1 MRRQCCLGKGTDSAF
16 RLACGLAVVAALAA
30 SVVGSLSGCIRVS
43 PYYEIEDC
51 VSRFIDAVV
60 AGDFWAVR
68 ELTADR
74 PEGWERAIEAIAPAW
89 YSPEIADVERS
100 GDRALVRVVS
110 EGRASSIGSEAS
122 TVRGEA
128 GWIGGEASPI
138 IDEGDWIGYGASS
151 IDDEVSAPSYDAG
164 EVPTRGPGRSEW
176 IIELVRIEGVWL
188 VDLGRT
194 LAPDG

>member
-16 RLACGLAVVAALAA
+16 RLACGLAVAMVVAASAGG
-30 SVVGSLSGCIRVS
+30 VLSGCIRVS

-51 VSRFIDAVV
+51 VSRFIDAAV

-89 YSPEIADVERS
+89 YSPEIVDVERS

-122 TVRGEA
+122 TVRGEV

-138 IDEGDWIGYGASS
+138 SDEADWIGYGASS

-164 EVPTRGPGRSEW
+164 EAPTRGSGRSEW